1 VTCSGLRAGGALTS
15 SLAKYSGFR
24 TRTFDWSDWRTNQPG
39 RATTGRTSTL
49 VPVDRLRCRH
59 ARPQSVDFAAVM
71 THDVRA
77 ARVLRLVEERTGSA
91 VHFEPDAVR
100 LVDGWSSLLGMSS
113 WYRWI
118 PEVVA

>member
-1 VTCSGLRAGGALTS
+1 
-15 SLAKYSGFR
+15 
-24 TRTFDWSDWRTNQPG
+24 
-39 RATTGRTSTL
+39 
-49 VPVDRLRCRH
+49 
-59 ARPQSVDFAAVM
+59 M